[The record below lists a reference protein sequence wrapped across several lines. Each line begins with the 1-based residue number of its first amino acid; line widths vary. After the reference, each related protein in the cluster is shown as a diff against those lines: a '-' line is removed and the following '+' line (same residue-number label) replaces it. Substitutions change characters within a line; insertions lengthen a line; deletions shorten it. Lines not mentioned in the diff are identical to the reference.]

1 MIVKLFVFVFLTV
14 FAKTE
19 AKPKFAKCEFE
30 EGVIFFREAKNA
42 TEIYGEIY
50 GLTDGLHGIHV
61 HQEGGLGNG
70 CKDAGGHF
78 DPDQVCK
85 ISISIFAHFS
95 FCIRPKMK
103 PDFTLA
109 ILEALNRWMV
119 WQWLRWKTLD

>member
-1 MIVKLFVFVFLTV
+1 MDVKMP
-14 FAKTE
+14 E
-19 AKPKFAKCEFE
+19 AILILIK
-30 EGVIFFREAKNA
+30 
-42 TEIYGEIY
+42 Y
-50 GLTDGLHGIHV
+50 L
-61 HQEGGLGNG
+61 
-70 CKDAGGHF
+70 
-78 DPDQVCK
+78 CK

>member
-1 MIVKLFVFVFLTV
+1 MGNLSSSDITFHHTALMVVDV
-14 FAKTE
+14 
-19 AKPKFAKCEFE
+19 
-30 EGVIFFREAKNA
+30 
-42 TEIYGEIY
+42 
-50 GLTDGLHGIHV
+50 GLHGIHV

-109 ILEALNRWMV
+109 IWEALNRWMV

>member
-42 TEIYGEIY
+42 TEIYGEIH

-78 DPDQVCK
+78 DPYQVRIICSLCSLFTALQCLK
-85 ISISIFAHFS
+85 ITQNVAFEFLNFGISHQFLS
-95 FCIRPKMK
+95 Y
-103 PDFTLA
+103 
-109 ILEALNRWMV
+109 
-119 WQWLRWKTLD
+119 